1 MNIIFSCFKVTSNPK
16 CLVKEYYF
24 HLDINLCVLIQELF
38 LYFWIAN
45 SFESS
50 SSISGL
56 TLALFWDYGCTSRG
70 KYQGWRENSHQE
82 LNLEKGGEAG
92 F

>member
-1 MNIIFSCFKVTSNPK
+1 METRKEKKKALRQKVIEVLFLMNIIFSCFKVTSNPK

-56 TLALFWDYGCTSRG
+56 TLALF
-70 KYQGWRENSHQE
+70 
-82 LNLEKGGEAG
+82 
-92 F
+92 